1 MKWVVGQFRLP
12 KLTAPCRYHFPPIS
26 QASGPP
32 LSPLHPPEAAARPS
46 PAHKWALRSTEPYF
60 FLQSVWET
68 RGSLACCRIS
78 AAGPPPEI
86 RPHPTSEQTLSAYM
100 DTYKSQENENSLW
113 FLDIF
118 SEKARVNLTAK
129 ALSFLWWSKTYT
141 SFRHFS
147 SLSLYFGYFVG
158 RNFLNLAILRW
169 TIFTLFT
176 ANS

>member
-12 KLTAPCRYHFPPIS
+12 KLTVPCRYHFPPIS
-26 QASGPP
+26 QARGPP

-113 FLDIF
+113 FLDTF

-141 SFRHFS
+141 LFRYLS

-158 RNFLNLAILRW
+158 RKLFKFGD
-169 TIFTLFT
+169 FTVYYFYPIYG
-176 ANS
+176 